1 MRYPIR
7 LAAAAVL
14 AVNLYAEPAKFEP
27 HQFKA
32 ANGTVVDAEMGEI
45 RVPEN
50 RSKADSRKLAIRFVR
65 FKSTSPNPGPPIVY
79 LAGGPG
85 GAGTGAAAMASRFPL
100 FMAMREHGDV
110 IAYDARGVNKSEPD
124 TRCT

>member
-7 LAAAAVL
+7 LAVAAVL

-27 HQFKA
+27 YQFKA
-32 ANGTVVDAEMGEI
+32 GNGTVVDAEMGEI

-50 RSKADSRKLAIRFVR
+50 RSKPDSRKLAIRFVR

-85 GAGTGAAAMASRFPL
+85 GAGTGATMTSAAGRRHRS
-100 FMAMREHGDV
+100 
-110 IAYDARGVNKSEPD
+110 S
-124 TRCT
+124 